1 MVAIDDKSLHYMLES
16 SVLLSHKISIGKDE
30 YLLASPRVWSYN
42 GTPIT
47 SHELTSRLVD
57 AFRKGYDCK
66 FEQPSFY
73 MPGIFAGV
81 LRMFMNQMAEASHS
95 SSVAGNVNLSNWIDG
110 QYYLA
115 EALLKSVES
124 RMRG

>member
-1 MVAIDDKSLHYMLES
+1 MVALDDKSLYYMLES

-30 YLLASPRVWSYN
+30 YVLASPRIWSHN
-42 GTPIT
+42 GTPVN

-73 MPGIFAGV
+73 MPNILAGV
-81 LRMFMNQMAEASHS
+81 LRMFMHKMVEASHS
-95 SSVAGNVNLSNWIDG
+95 SSVAGDENVSKWIDG
-110 QYYLA
+110 QYDLA
-115 EALLKSVES
+115 EALLKSVEN
-124 RMRG
+124 MGRG